1 MKNLPPTGAAVRIA
15 MIGAAA
21 VLGQFVGG
29 KAARDALFLARFDV
43 TDLPFMVMAG
53 SVFSIA
59 SAFLMSRV
67 LRRVPPARLLPA
79 AFAGSAVLFLL
90 EWALGAAQPRAG
102 SVVFYL
108 HMLGLAPVLVS
119 GFWTLLS
126 ERFDPRTAKRRLGH
140 IGAAAT
146 FGGLAGSVIADRAAV
161 WGGASAMIPMLAIM
175 NLGCAWAV
183 WRLASIHETGREMR
197 VAAPVGEKDPV
208 ARAGLAVIARNTHL
222 RNLAALVL
230 LATLGAG
237 LLDYVFKARAVAEI
251 GRGAALL
258 RFFALYYGAQN
269 VLTFL
274 AQVALNRPVLEKLG
288 LGPATGVPSF
298 AVVAG
303 GLGALVLP
311 GLPSLVVARGAES
324 IGRMSLFRSAYELL
338 YTPVPAADKRA
349 AKPIIDVAF
358 DRTGDLAGA
367 AITRLVI
374 ASTRAGQHAIILL
387 VAVVTSAAALVIARR
402 VTRGYIQSLE
412 RSLLAQAVHVDVS
425 EVQDLTTR
433 LTLLRTL
440 ARAPVAGTGAEH
452 ERRGSRE
459 PVAAALE
466 GTRDSGETQ
475 DALVPCIL
483 ALRSKD
489 RDRILRVLRDERGPD
504 PALVPSVIR
513 LLAWDAVATDAV
525 LALQRVAEGTVGQ
538 LVDSMLDSRQDFAVR
553 RRIARVLWVCTSQRA
568 VDGLLLALDD
578 RFEVRFQ
585 CGRSLVA
592 IADRNGG
599 VRIDRD
605 RICEVVLR
613 EVSVGRP
620 VWESHRLLDSL
631 EDGDGHY
638 FVDRFI
644 GERAGQSMAH
654 VFTLLSLV
662 LHREPLQVAF
672 RGLHVD
678 DPLLRGTALEYLEC
692 VLPPAIRL
700 RLWPF
705 LEDSRPAGRS
715 TRSRDE
721 IIADLLR
728 SNESIVVHLA
738 ELERRGGRA
747 GNANL
752 SGMSH
757 PQSRA
762 KGSDGI

>member
-1 MKNLPPTGAAVRIA
+1 MTPIPATGPAVRIA

-29 KAARDALFLARFDV
+29 KAARDALFLARFEV
-43 TDLPFMVMAG
+43 TALPSMVMAG
-53 SVFSIA
+53 SAFSIA
-59 SAFLMSRV
+59 CAFLMSRAFRHV
-67 LRRVPPARLLPA
+67 TPARLLPA
-79 AFAGSAVLFLL
+79 AFAGSAALFVM
-90 EWALGAAQPRAG
+90 EWALGAAYPRAG
-102 SVVFYL
+102 AVLFYL
-108 HMLGLAPVLVS
+108 HMLGPAPVLVS

-126 ERFDPRTAKRRLGH
+126 ERLDPRTAKRRLGH

-146 FGGLAGSVIADRAAV
+146 FGGLAGSLIAERAAV
-161 WGGASAMIPMLAIM
+161 WSEASAMVAIVSAL

-183 WRLASIHETGREMR
+183 WQLASVHEPGGERR
-197 VAAPVGEKDPV
+197 VAAPTGETGTAAPS
-208 ARAGLAVIARNTHL
+208 GLAVVARSAHL

-237 LLDYVFKARAVAEI
+237 LLDYVFKAGAVAAI
-251 GRGAALL
+251 GRGDSLL

-274 AQVALNRPVLEKLG
+274 SQVTLSRPVLEKLG
-288 LGPATGVPSF
+288 LGPSVGLPSL
-298 AVVAG
+298 AVVVG
-303 GLGALVLP
+303 GLGALAVP
-311 GLPSLVVARGAES
+311 GLPSLVIARGVEN
-324 IGRMSLFRSAYELL
+324 IGRSSLFRSAYELL
-338 YTPVPAADKRA
+338 YNPVPSVDKRA

-358 DRTGDLAGA
+358 DRAGDLAGA
-367 AITRLVI
+367 AVARIVL

-387 VAVVTSAAALVIARR
+387 AAVVTSAAALVVARR

-412 RSLLAQAVHVDVS
+412 RSLLDQAVHLDVS
-425 EVQDLTTR
+425 EVSDLTTR

-440 ARAPVAGTGAEH
+440 ATGPGPSAAK
-452 ERRGSRE
+452 ERRRGEPIAEAAAGGAPRESRE
-459 PVAAALE
+459 PP
-466 GTRDSGETQ
+466 DP
-475 DALVPCIL
+475 LVQRIV

-489 RDRILRVLRDERGPD
+489 RDRVVRALREAPDIDRVL
-504 PALVPSVIR
+504 VPHVIP
-513 LLAWDAVATDAV
+513 LLAWDPVAPDAI
-525 LALQRVAEGTVGQ
+525 LALQKVAEATVGQ
-538 LVDSMLDSRQDFAVR
+538 LVDSLLDPGQDFTIR
-553 RRIARVLWVCTSQRA
+553 RRLARVLWACTSQRA

-592 IADRNGG
+592 IAGRDRS
-599 VRIDRD
+599 VRIDPD
-605 RICEVVLR
+605 RIYQVVLR

-620 VWESHRLLDSL
+620 VWEGHRLLDAL
-631 EDGDGHY
+631 EAGDGDY

-678 DPLLRGTALEYLEC
+678 DPLLRGTALEYLES
-692 VLPPAIRL
+692 VLPQPVRS

-728 SNESIVVHLA
+728 SNDSMVLRLA
-738 ELERRGGRA
+738 ELERRAGRPRDAAPSMASQQAGGVKGGRA
-747 GNANL
+747 
-752 SGMSH
+752 
-757 PQSRA
+757 R
-762 KGSDGI
+762 